1 MQRSPISRIIIL
13 HNKVKFNRVRII
25 LQWNTVVRFVTL
37 VFLINYSIL
46 NAFTK
51 TNEYFFPS
59 ELIYFVET
67 SSNAEVMNEEM
78 EERYFRVYQNANTGS
93 SIF

>member
-1 MQRSPISRIIIL
+1 M
-13 HNKVKFNRVRII
+13 
-25 LQWNTVVRFVTL
+25 VRFVTL
-37 VFLINYSIL
+37 VFLINYSIF

-51 TNEYFFPS
+51 TNSYFFPS
-59 ELIYFVET
+59 ELIYFAET

-93 SIF
+93 SIFEKLKAKVALRISLGKDLELCPSNKLPTA